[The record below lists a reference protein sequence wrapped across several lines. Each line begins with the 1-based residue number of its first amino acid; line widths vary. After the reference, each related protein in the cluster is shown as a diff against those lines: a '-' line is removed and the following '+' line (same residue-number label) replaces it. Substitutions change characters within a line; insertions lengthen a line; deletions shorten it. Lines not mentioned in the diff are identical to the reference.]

1 MEKKNGY
8 IDMVGDLFHYGHVRQ
23 IKEIFDQGYNVIV
36 GVHSDKTAE
45 SYKRKPILNMN
56 ERIEVIESCK
66 YVSLVIP
73 EAPLIL
79 TDEYINTHKIDMVFH
94 GHTKE
99 EEDKY
104 NYMYSCAVKLG
115 KFTRTDYTDNIS
127 TTDIINRIKNY

>member
-66 YVSLVIP
+66 YVSLI
-73 EAPLIL
+73 I
-79 TDEYINTHKIDMVFH
+79 
-94 GHTKE
+94 
-99 EEDKY
+99 EDASVV
-104 NYMYSCAVKLG
+104 NDTG
-115 KFTRTDYTDNIS
+115 G
-127 TTDIINRIKNY
+127 